1 MGMLGI
7 FTLLF
12 LGLTLYLYQASRA
25 LFSSALQRE
34 LDGDINWVA
43 DILAR
48 DAALSADPRRA
59 DSLMKSISRHKD
71 FRITLTDGEGRVLA
85 DSHVPRDSVAHLE
98 NHRRRPEFQAARAQG
113 RGHAWRY
120 SATLG
125 QEMLYVARRLGDGSR
140 YLRMAAGPGPLETF
154 QRAAGL
160 IFTLFLALFA
170 VSAMVITWWMSR
182 TISTPLLHLA
192 EHPGATP
199 RWQAPFREAEVLNGA
214 FERYVTEV
222 RQLAGEVSLE
232 RDRLMAVLNRLEEGI
247 LILTLDGL
255 DIVIT
260 AANPASLRLLGI
272 DPGTLVAGRRVGE
285 VVRPEALLRWLARAA
300 DPERT
305 PVLHLDRGPDLP
317 YDLLCRLGPL
327 GLPSRPDASPG
338 AAGMGPTEFVLTLVD
353 ITEFRHLDQV
363 KSEFVANASHELK
376 TPLSSL
382 KGYAETLLEG
392 ALDNDKVRR
401 PFVEKI
407 QANALRLERL
417 VQDLL
422 HLSQLEANPVPR
434 EQEPLPLRNYVS
446 AAAAL
451 HKHGIDSAGL
461 RFENHVPENLRVM
474 MEPRDLELILNN
486 LVGNAVR
493 YNKAGGKI
501 KVGMVDGALYVKDT
515 GVGIPEAMLPR
526 IFERFYRADAS
537 RARKDGTG
545 LGLAI
550 VKHAA
555 HKYGMAVRAESTLG
569 EGSRFLVDI
578 PEGVLK
584 PGPVKA

>member
-1 MGMLGI
+1 
-7 FTLLF
+7 
-12 LGLTLYLYQASRA
+12 
-25 LFSSALQRE
+25 
-34 LDGDINWVA
+34 
-43 DILAR
+43 
-48 DAALSADPRRA
+48 
-59 DSLMKSISRHKD
+59 
-71 FRITLTDGEGRVLA
+71 
-85 DSHVPRDSVAHLE
+85 
-98 NHRRRPEFQAARAQG
+98 
-113 RGHAWRY
+113 
-120 SATLG
+120 
-125 QEMLYVARRLGDGSR
+125 R
-140 YLRMAAGPGPLETF
+140 YLRMAAGPGPLEAF

-160 IFTLFLALFA
+160 VFTLFLALFA
-170 VSAMVITWWMSR
+170 TSAMVITWWMSR

-222 RQLAGEVSLE
+222 RELAGAVSLE

-247 LILTLDGL
+247 LILALDGI
-255 DIVIT
+255 DPVIT

-272 DPGTLVAGRRVGE
+272 DPGTLVAGRRAGE

-317 YDLLCRLGPL
+317 CDLLCRLGPL

-338 AAGMGPTEFVLTLVD
+338 AAGMGPAEFVLTLVD

-422 HLSQLEANPVPR
+422 HLSRLEANPVPR

-569 EGSRFLVDI
+569 EGSRFVVDI
-578 PEGVLK
+578 PEGVRK
-584 PGPVKA
+584 SGPVKA